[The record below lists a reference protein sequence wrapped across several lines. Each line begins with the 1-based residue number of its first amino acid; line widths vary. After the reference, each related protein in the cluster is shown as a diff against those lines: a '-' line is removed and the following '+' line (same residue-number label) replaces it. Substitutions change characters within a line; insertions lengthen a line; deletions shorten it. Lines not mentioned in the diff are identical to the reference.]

1 MNVAYNSHKVML
13 KCEMCGDKF
22 EHFTNHYK
30 STAKGKNKKKFC
42 EFCKR
47 KRARGIR

>member
-22 EHFTNHYK
+22 EHFTNHYQ
-30 STAKGKNKKKFC
+30 SPTRGKNRKRFC
-42 EFCKR
+42 EYCKR
-47 KRARGIR
+47 KRGLGAR